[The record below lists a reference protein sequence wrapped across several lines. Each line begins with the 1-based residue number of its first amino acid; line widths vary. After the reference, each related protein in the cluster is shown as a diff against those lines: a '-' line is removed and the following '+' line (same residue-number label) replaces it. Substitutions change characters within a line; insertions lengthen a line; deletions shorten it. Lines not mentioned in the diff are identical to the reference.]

1 MNIVNFTPLPAL
13 LGGLL
18 IGIAAALLLISTGRI
33 FGISGI
39 VGGLLN
45 PKKGDLLWR
54 FFMVAGLILGAII
67 MQLIT
72 GNPKTVETVPTTLL
86 IFGGLSMGF
95 GTLLG
100 SGCTSGHGVCG
111 MSRFSVRSIVAT
123 LTFMF
128 MGFITVYFLNI

>member
-54 FFMVAGLILGAII
+54 FFMVAGLILGAIV

-111 MSRFSVRSIVAT
+111 MSRFNVRSIVAT

>member
-54 FFMVAGLILGAII
+54 FFMVAGLILGAIV

-111 MSRFSVRSIVAT
+111 MSRFSARSIVAT

>member
-54 FFMVAGLILGAII
+54 FFMVAGLILGAIV

-86 IFGGLSMGF
+86 IFVGLSMGF

-111 MSRFSVRSIVAT
+111 MSRFNVRSIVAT